1 MDIKLLIPIII
12 EAAKA
17 IIDGLVDGAKLND
30 WQQRVVRSAYFEVQ
44 NWYDLI
50 IDDDLNTY
58 TKAALDAFL
67 ALCED
72 TAQEGQFD
80 L

>member
-30 WQQRVVRSAYFEVQ
+30 WQQRVVKSAYFEVN

-50 IDDDLNTY
+50 VTDPLNTY
-58 TKAALDAFL
+58 TDEALDAFL